1 MSTSD
6 VYIGMLFTFGIAS
19 AIISA
24 IVCAMIAY
32 QRGLNVGGWLVLG
45 FFIPLFSILFI
56 TITPLNHKKL
66 RERGIEARTHKRCS
80 ECAEIVKVKAKK
92 CRYCHSVFEV

>member
-6 VYIGMLFTFGIAS
+6 VYIGMLFTLGIAS

-45 FFIPLFSILFI
+45 FFMPLFSILFI
-56 TITPLNHKKL
+56 TITPLNHEKL
-66 RERGIEARTHKRCS
+66 RERGIEARTHNPFTSKYPIHREILS
-80 ECAEIVKVKAKK
+80 VRLSFMCA
-92 CRYCHSVFEV
+92 